1 MKTRKWMWCLLS
13 TLLIFFTVST
23 VAYAELYWESEVVTA
38 GVPEGLAALPEQVR
52 SQLLDQGKPETK
64 TVKCYLTSNASRTD
78 LSNGAIM
85 VIEFDTLTMY
95 QVNVNNKTYTK
106 IDMMSVMDQGMM
118 KEMMEIRVTPTN
130 ETKEIAGYKCKKY
143 IVTMM
148 GDKSEYWVSKDVKG
162 YKEYKKMN
170 EKLEKKFRK
179 NPELRQMSILGIAS
193 QLDGFPVKTVQ
204 SAMGMTTTTTL
215 KKIEKKRLSKDLFK
229 VPKGYKLQELS
240 IPRK

>member
-64 TVKCYLTSNASRTD
+64 TVKCYLTSNASHTD

-85 VIEFDTLTMY
+85 IIELDTLTMY
-95 QVNVNNKTYTK
+95 QLNVNNKTYTK

>member
-23 VAYAELYWESEVVTA
+23 VAYAELYWESEVATA

>member
-78 LSNGAIM
+78 LSNGPIM
-85 VIEFDTLTMY
+85 IIEFDTLTMY
-95 QVNVNNKTYTK
+95 QLNVNNKTYTK

-118 KEMMEIRVTPTN
+118 KEMMEIGVTPTN
-130 ETKEIAGYKCKKY
+130 ETKEIAGDKCKKY